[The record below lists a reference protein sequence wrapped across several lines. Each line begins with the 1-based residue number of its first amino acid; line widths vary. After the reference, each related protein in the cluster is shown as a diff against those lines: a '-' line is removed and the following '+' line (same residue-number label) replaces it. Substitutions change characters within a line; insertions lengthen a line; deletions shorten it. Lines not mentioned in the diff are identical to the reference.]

1 MGDHGASSNVLVG
14 GVDAGET
21 IGFTLIFF
29 NATLSCLYFQKSLQT
44 GWLLSENHSVFN
56 FVNRMIHIRFGSSG
70 YKIANQMMST
80 H

>member
-44 GWLLSENHSVFN
+44 G
-56 FVNRMIHIRFGSSG
+56 
-70 YKIANQMMST
+70 
-80 H
+80 